1 MAQNRID
8 SPFSVVLAR
17 DTKFPA
23 IRLQRTVHGAWPNR
37 VGPNPVSAE
46 QPVRV
51 VPVEALVSRVEE
63 RPAEQRTDLA
73 KVHGERGLE
82 KRIRERE
89 GASQRRGSF
98 RGVKQFVTV
107 EGYTVTDLAVDDVD
121 VLSRSIFRGLP
132 VVSAMWLIREVVDSF
147 RTVSRPR
154 SEHGR

>member
-1 MAQNRID
+1 
-8 SPFSVVLAR
+8 
-17 DTKFPA
+17 
-23 IRLQRTVHGAWPNR
+23 
-37 VGPNPVSAE
+37 VSAE